1 MACSARGIYTWRLT
15 LATRTSL
22 ASHSSSRRRRRR
34 CPASCRVVVAPV
46 TPPVLRWGQGLDP
59 GGGRSG
65 LEGDGSELAIH
76 DRELA
81 GSHDHRGSALPAGRR
96 RRRCRSG
103 PLHGS
108 SGASAVPLAKIARYP
123 FMCVLGTTSFFSS
136 CIQVPDPIWLLRGL
150 SSSRFLIL
158 WQHMYVGR
166 MSDNVSICT
175 WWSSSQGQGAAD
187 VRSMTRC
194 RKKIVF
200 LLSVRCFQRLGYVEI
215 R

>member
-108 SGASAVPLAKIARYP
+108 SGASAVPLAKIAR
-123 FMCVLGTTSFFSS
+123 
-136 CIQVPDPIWLLRGL
+136 
-150 SSSRFLIL
+150 FLIL

-187 VRSMTRC
+187 VRSMTRT
-194 RKKIVF
+194 
-200 LLSVRCFQRLGYVEI
+200 LELSQLGAIPYELQQIDALPSSRLKWRLRWGQ
-215 R
+215 

>member
-108 SGASAVPLAKIARYP
+108 SGASAVPLAKIAR
-123 FMCVLGTTSFFSS
+123 
-136 CIQVPDPIWLLRGL
+136 
-150 SSSRFLIL
+150 FLIL

-187 VRSMTRC
+187 VRSMTRL
-194 RKKIVF
+194 KW
-200 LLSVRCFQRLGYVEI
+200 RLRWGQ
-215 R
+215 